1 MISCE
6 IGSGTT
12 YINIAGETGLVVPPR
27 DSVALAVAMT
37 QLWNQP
43 EVAAS
48 MGEAAQRRYEAV
60 FSSDSM
66 AKSYAEIYRSLL

>member
-1 MISCE
+1 
-6 IGSGTT
+6 
-12 YINIAGETGLVVPPR
+12 
-27 DSVALAVAMT
+27 MT

-43 EVAAS
+43 DLAAA
-48 MGEAAQRRYEAV
+48 MGEAAERRFEAV